1 MILPD
6 KRPEQTGFANL
17 TDYSQKCPKDLRSW
31 FCFVRFSDDSLCL
44 LSNIFAAN
52 RLAANAIVFSRF
64 ADCLPY
70 MAGWSL
76 QEAFD

>member
-6 KRPEQTGFANL
+6 DRPEQTGFANL
-17 TDYSQKCPKDLRSW
+17 TDYTQKCPMGFRSW
-31 FCFVRFSDDSLCL
+31 GVFVTFSDSSECL
-44 LSNIFAAN
+44 LSNIFAKD
-52 RLAANAIVFSRF
+52 RLTANAIVLSRF

-76 QEAFD
+76 QDAFD

>member
-6 KRPEQTGFANL
+6 KRPEQSNFANL
-17 TDYSQKCPKDLRSW
+17 TDYSLECPKGFRSW
-31 FCFVRFSDDSLCL
+31 FCFVRMSDGSEAL
-44 LSNIFAAN
+44 LSNIFAKN